1 MERTILHCDCNG
13 FFASVEMAF
22 HPELKH
28 VPMAVGGSEEDRH
41 GIILAKNELA
51 KKYNIQTAETIVEAK
66 RKCPDLVIV
75 PPRHEEYSKFSKR
88 VNEIYRQYTD
98 LVEPFGID
106 ESWLDVTGSKR
117 LFGDGKTI
125 ADEIRHRVKEEIG
138 ITVSVGVSFNKVF
151 AKLGSDYK
159 KPDATTV
166 ISKENYQKI
175 VYPLSVKDLLFV
187 GKKTLLQLEAMQ
199 IRTIGDLAQADR
211 DLLSKRLGK
220 MGNILSV
227 YARGEDNEP
236 VKSIYAEDE
245 TKSIGNGMTFRRD
258 LTGEEDVKKGIHLL
272 SESIAT
278 RMRKKHLKCETVHI
292 QVKSPEFQVVS
303 KQKKLPAPTNSARE
317 IATAAYELFVKL
329 WNLRS
334 PVRAITVTGTNLVPE
349 DVGIQLNL
357 FAPPEVDE
365 KQERLLETIDELR
378 EKFGADSLTTADFID
393 SDLGKHPKEKEET

>member
-13 FFASVEMAF
+13 FFASVETALN
-22 HPELKH
+22 PELKD

-75 PPRHEEYSKFSKR
+75 PPQHEEYSKFSKR
-88 VNEIYRQYTD
+88 VNEIYREYTD

-106 ESWLDVTGSKR
+106 ESWLDVTGSYR

-125 ADEIRHRVKEEIG
+125 ADEIRRRVKEEIG

-166 ISKENYQKI
+166 ISKEDYQKI
-175 VYPLSVKDLLFV
+175 VYPLPVSSLLFV
-187 GKKTLLQLEAMQ
+187 GRKTLLVLEKMH
-199 IRTIGDLAQADR
+199 IKTIGDLAHADPE
-211 DLLSKRLGK
+211 LLYRKMGK
-220 MGNILSV
+220 MGHMLSV
-227 YARGEDNEP
+227 YARGEDNDP

-258 LTGEEDVKKGIHLL
+258 LTGEEDVKRGIHLL
-272 SESIAT
+272 SESVAS

-292 QVKSPEFQVVS
+292 QIKSPEFQVVS
-303 KQKKLPAPTNSARE
+303 KQKKLSAPTNSARE

-349 DVGIQLNL
+349 NAGTQLTL
-357 FAPPEVDE
+357 FESVETNE
-365 KQERLLETIDELR
+365 KQERLLETIDTLR
-378 EKFGADSLTTADFID
+378 EKFGTDSLTTADFIE
-393 SDLGKHPKEKEET
+393 SDLGKHPKEKDET

>member
-22 HPELKH
+22 RPELKN
-28 VPMAVGGSEEDRH
+28 VPMAVGGSQEDRH

-51 KKYNIQTAETIVEAK
+51 KKYNIQTAETIIEAK

-88 VNEIYRQYTD
+88 VNDIYREYTD

-106 ESWLDVTGSKR
+106 ESWLDVTGSYR

-125 ADEIRHRVKEEIG
+125 ADEIRRRVKKEIG

-166 ISKENYQKI
+166 ISKENYKDI
-175 VYPLSVKDLLFV
+175 VYPLPVKDLLFV
-187 GKKTLLQLEAMQ
+187 GRKTLLELTAMR
-199 IRTIGDLAQADR
+199 IKTIGDLANADR

-220 MGNILSV
+220 MGHMLSV
-227 YARGEDNEP
+227 YARGEDNDP

-258 LTGEEDVKKGIHLL
+258 LKGEEDIKKGIHLL
-272 SESIAT
+272 SESVAT

-292 QVKSPEFQVVS
+292 QIKSPEFQTVS
-303 KQKKLPAPTNSARE
+303 RQKKLVFPSNSARE
-317 IATAAYELFVKL
+317 IANAAYELFVSV

-334 PVRAITVTGTNLVPE
+334 PVRAITVTGTNLLPE
-349 DVGIQLNL
+349 DSGTQLTL
-357 FAPPEVDE
+357 FETAATSE
-365 KQERLLETIDELR
+365 KQERLLETIDTLR
-378 EKFGADSLTTADFID
+378 GKYGFDSLTTADFID
-393 SDLGKHPKEKEET
+393 SDLGKHPKEEK